1 MYKNK
6 KNGLVGIIVMIGIL
20 IILVIT
26 TNGNINKFS
35 KIENIFNKMVTPIQN
50 GLVYLKNKMA
60 DNTGFFENMDD
71 LKAENEELKKQN
83 EELQTLLDE
92 LQLIKS
98 ENEILREYV
107 NLSEQYAEYTT
118 VGAYVINKNTSNLS
132 DVFVINVGTEQG
144 VTNNMAVIAKE
155 GLVGYVI
162 SATNKTAKV
171 QPIIDAASS
180 VSGLT
185 NSSRANVVVSG
196 QVDSE
201 RELKVYTLQ
210 TEDEL
215 VQGDVIETSGL
226 GGIYPKGIT
235 IGTIREIIETKNV
248 TEKYA
253 ILETKVDFEN
263 LEYVLVIKN
272 K

>member
-6 KNGLVGIIVMIGIL
+6 KNGLIGTIVIIGFL

-26 TNGNINKFS
+26 TNGDINKFS
-35 KIENIFNKMVTPIQN
+35 GMENIINKITMPIQN
-50 GLVYLKNKMA
+50 GLVILKNKINNN
-60 DNTGFFENMDD
+60 DSFFESMED
-71 LKAENEELKKQN
+71 LKNQNENLREQN
-83 EELQTLLDE
+83 EELQTKLNE

-107 NLSEQYAEYTT
+107 NLAEKYAEYKTI
-118 VGAYVINKNTSNLS
+118 GAYIINKNTSNLS
-132 DVFVINVGTEQG
+132 DVFVINAGTNQG
-144 VTNNMAVIAKE
+144 VNANMAVIGEE

-162 SATNKTAKV
+162 SATTNTAKV

-180 VSGLT
+180 VSGQA
-185 NSSRANVVVSG
+185 NSSRANVIVSG
-196 QVDSE
+196 QVDSDK
-201 RELKVYTLQ
+201 ELKIYTLQ

-215 VQGDVIETSGL
+215 LIGDEIETSGL
-226 GGIYPKGIT
+226 GGIYPKGIK
-235 IGTIREIIETKNV
+235 IGTIKEIIETKNV

-253 ILETKVDFEN
+253 ILETKVDFKN
-263 LEYVLVIKN
+263 LEYVLVIK